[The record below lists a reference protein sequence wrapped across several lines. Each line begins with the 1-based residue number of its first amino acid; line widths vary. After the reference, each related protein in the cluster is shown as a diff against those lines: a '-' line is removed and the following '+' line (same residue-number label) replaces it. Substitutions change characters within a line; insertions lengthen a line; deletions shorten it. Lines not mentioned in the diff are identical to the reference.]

1 MEQRFLYQVAQ
12 KYFEHH
18 EWHLN
23 SVTFV
28 VPNKRSAFFLRE
40 HVGELM
46 KKDPSLGNPVVMTMT
61 ELMEKTAGQKRAS
74 SLRLLVMLYSAY
86 LNVLQKRPGR
96 SKPLPEEFDR
106 FRFWGE
112 MILRD
117 FDETDRYMADPGQL
131 FRNVKDFKEI
141 QSTYLTE
148 EHREIIRTYWGED
161 PYYLSLI
168 HISEPTRP

>member
-74 SLRLLVMLYSAY
+74 SLRLLVMLYSEI
-86 LNVLQKRPGR
+86 GR
-96 SKPLPEEFDR
+96 ASCRDR
-106 FRFWGE
+106 
-112 MILRD
+112 
-117 FDETDRYMADPGQL
+117 
-131 FRNVKDFKEI
+131 V
-141 QSTYLTE
+141 
-148 EHREIIRTYWGED
+148 
-161 PYYLSLI
+161 
-168 HISEPTRP
+168 

>member
-46 KKDPSLGNPVVMTMT
+46 KK
-61 ELMEKTAGQKRAS
+61 
-74 SLRLLVMLYSAY
+74 
-86 LNVLQKRPGR
+86 
-96 SKPLPEEFDR
+96 
-106 FRFWGE
+106 
-112 MILRD
+112 ILRS
-117 FDETDRYMADPGQL
+117 A
-131 FRNVKDFKEI
+131 
-141 QSTYLTE
+141 
-148 EHREIIRTYWGED
+148 IRW
-161 PYYLSLI
+161 S
-168 HISEPTRP
+168 

>member
-1 MEQRFLYQVAQ
+1 MEQRFLYHVAQ

-61 ELMEKTAGQKRAS
+61 DGKDGRTEKSVIIATAGDALFRIPECVAEKTGKIQAAAGR
-74 SLRLLVMLYSAY
+74 
-86 LNVLQKRPGR
+86 
-96 SKPLPEEFDR
+96 
-106 FRFWGE
+106 
-112 MILRD
+112 I
-117 FDETDRYMADPGQL
+117 
-131 FRNVKDFKEI
+131 
-141 QSTYLTE
+141 
-148 EHREIIRTYWGED
+148 
-161 PYYLSLI
+161 
-168 HISEPTRP
+168 

>member
-61 ELMEKTAGQKRAS
+61 ELMEKTAGQKKSVIIAT
-74 SLRLLVMLYSAY
+74 A
-86 LNVLQKRPGR
+86 G
-96 SKPLPEEFDR
+96 D
-106 FRFWGE
+106 
-112 MILRD
+112 
-117 FDETDRYMADPGQL
+117 AL
-131 FRNVKDFKEI
+131 FRIPECVAEKTGKI
-141 QSTYLTE
+141 QAAAG
-148 EHREIIRTYWGED
+148 RI
-161 PYYLSLI
+161 
-168 HISEPTRP
+168 